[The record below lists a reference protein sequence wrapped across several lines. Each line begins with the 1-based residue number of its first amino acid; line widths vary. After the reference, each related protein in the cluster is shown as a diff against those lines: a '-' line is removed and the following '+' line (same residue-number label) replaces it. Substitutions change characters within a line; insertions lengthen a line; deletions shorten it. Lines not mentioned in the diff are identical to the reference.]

1 MVSRKRAFTVIEVMI
16 CCGLL
21 VVLSTVLF
29 SALQG
34 VAQLWY
40 KNSAHDDA
48 VAQILRAK
56 ASLVRD
62 LANGSRQT
70 GQFEV
75 AQVGPNL
82 SGHDGDA
89 LTFLSSDSGA
99 GGDSWSATGSGQA
112 SFACQVTYFLIIPSS
127 ADGLGFTPTSG
138 PADSAGYEQQDPCKW
153 LIRRVDS
160 PVPAGSPQTL
170 LPNWKSVFGA
180 PLRPGSTVDGSPTP
194 LVGATAA
201 TQRLLANQ
209 IFQFRVLK
217 TAPTWS
223 LQISAVMVKDAQRQ
237 VAIGSIPLNPS
248 IYTVVEQCGITANN

>member
-1 MVSRKRAFTVIEVMI
+1 MVSKKRGFTVVEVMI
-16 CCGLL
+16 TCVLL
-21 VVLSTVLF
+21 VVLSSVLF

-34 VAQLWY
+34 VSRLWY

-56 ASLVRD
+56 ASLMRD
-62 LANGSRQT
+62 LSNGSRQP
-70 GQFEV
+70 GQFDTGH
-75 AQVGPNL
+75 VGPNL
-82 SGHDGDA
+82 SGYDGDA

-99 GGDSWSATGSGQA
+99 GGDAWNATGSGQA
-112 SFACQVTYFLIIPSS
+112 SLACQITYFLIIPS
-127 ADGLGFTPTSG
+127 AANGLGFTPTSG
-138 PADSAGYEQQDPCKW
+138 APDSAGYEQQDPCKW

-160 PVPAGSPQTL
+160 PVPAASPQTL

-180 PLRPGSTVDGSPTP
+180 PLRPGSTVNGSPTP
-194 LVGATAA
+194 LTGATSA
-201 TQRLLANQ
+201 TQRLVANQ

-217 TAPTWS
+217 TAPTWN
-223 LQISAVMVKDAQRQ
+223 LQISAVMIKDAQRQ